1 MRDRDTL
8 QGPPA
13 GAPAGRAPAGGAR
26 ATAPPPRFA
35 DAWTLLR
42 GAAWNQLGQVLPV
55 LAALV
60 LVPTLIHALGVDRFG
75 ILSLAWM
82 LIGYFT
88 LFDLG
93 VSGALTR
100 LVSER
105 IAGRREAEVPPL
117 VWTALLLT
125 TGMGVLGA
133 VLLAAAAP
141 WLVRVALHVPPALQR
156 ETLQLTWILA
166 GSLPVVTGT
175 AALSGVLAAQHRF
188 GVLNAI
194 RIPMGILTYLA
205 PLLALRFGPGLLS
218 VGLALAL
225 ARVLG
230 ALAHLAACLAGT
242 PGLAAGIA
250 PRRSLVGPILGFGGW
265 MTVSSVVSPIML
277 YLDRFLIGGML
288 SMAMVAYYSTPYD
301 LTVRFGILA
310 APVASVMFPAFAACY
325 DTDRERAGRL
335 FDWSVR
341 TIAVLLFPLV
351 AACVLFPRELLTLW
365 LGADFAVR
373 SAPVLRLLALG
384 MFLNGMAHVAL
395 GFVQSSGRPD
405 LGARLHLLELPF
417 YVVAAWLL
425 IARGG
430 IVGAAAACLARVAA
444 DAVALFLMSG
454 HRLRPHHAGARTA
467 LGVGIAG
474 TLAIAAGSLL
484 PGLVPRAA
492 YAAVLLVVYAAL
504 VWRQV
509 LVPGRRALAEAQE
522 ARAGL

>member
-1 MRDRDTL
+1 MDHGSP
-8 QGPPA
+8 QGTPA
-13 GAPAGRAPAGGAR
+13 GTSPGTATLPPPKLAGAR
-26 ATAPPPRFA
+26 
-35 DAWTLLR
+35 TLLR
-42 GAAWNQLGQVLPV
+42 GVLWNQLGQGLPV

-60 LVPTLIHALGVDRFG
+60 LVPTLIRALGVDRFG

-117 VWTALLLT
+117 VWTSLLLT

-133 VLLAAAAP
+133 VLLASVAP
-141 WLVRVALHVPPALQR
+141 WLARVALHVPPALQR

-166 GSLPVVTGT
+166 CSLPVVTGT

-194 RIPMGILTYLA
+194 RIPMGVLTYLA
-205 PLLALRFGPGLLS
+205 PLLALRFGSGLLP
-218 VGLALAL
+218 VGLALAI

-230 ALAHLAACLAGT
+230 ALAHFAACLAGT
-242 PGLAAGIA
+242 PGLAARFS
-250 PRRSLVGPILGFGGW
+250 PRRTLVGPILSFGGW
-265 MTVSSVVSPIML
+265 MTVSSVVGPVIL

-310 APVASVMFPAFAACY
+310 SPISSVMFPAFAACF
-325 DTDRERAGRL
+325 DTDRARAGHL
-335 FDWSVR
+335 FGWSVR
-341 TIAVLLFPLV
+341 AVAVLLFPLV

-384 MFLNGMAHVAL
+384 MFLNGMAQVAL

-405 LGARLHLLELPF
+405 LGARLHVLEVPF
-417 YVVAAWLL
+417 YVAAAWLL
-425 IARGG
+425 IARAG
-430 IVGAAAACLARVAA
+430 IVGAAVACLARGLA
-444 DAVALFLMSG
+444 DAIALFLMAG
-454 HRLRPHHAGARTA
+454 HRLRPYDSGARAA
-467 LGVGIAG
+467 LVIGITG

-492 YAAVLLVVYAAL
+492 YAAVLLGVYVVL
-504 VWRQV
+504 VWRHVV
-509 LVPGRRALAEAQE
+509 LPGRRVLFEAQE
-522 ARAGL
+522 ARAGR